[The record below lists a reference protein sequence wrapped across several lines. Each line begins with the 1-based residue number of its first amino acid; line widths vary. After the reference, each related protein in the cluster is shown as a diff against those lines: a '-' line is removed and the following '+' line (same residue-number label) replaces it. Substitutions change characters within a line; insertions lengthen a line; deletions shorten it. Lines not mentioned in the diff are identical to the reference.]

1 MRIIVLTIIIIFI
14 CFIFYEVYIYYNKL
28 QDKKAEYENL
38 KQKLDQVKK
47 TYSELNSKL
56 NYFSN
61 NENLLKELRKEF
73 NYKLPD
79 EKFLILVP
87 QKGSSTETSTIKN
100 QQ

>member
-1 MRIIVLTIIIIFI
+1 MKIIILTIIIIFI
-14 CFIFYEVYIYYNKL
+14 CFILYEVYIYYNKL

-38 KQKLDQVKK
+38 KQKLDRVKK
-47 TYSELNSKL
+47 TYNELNSKL

-87 QKGSSTETSTIKN
+87 PKESSTETSTIKN
-100 QQ
+100 Q